1 MAGLG
6 AACRRRT
13 PYPRPAAS
21 GSGLMRVVRAH
32 MRMGERRHRHSLERA
47 GVSVGGARRGRD
59 GGAQHACAAP
69 PTPALPRAET
79 A

>member
-1 MAGLG
+1 MEQRGVGMAGLG

-32 MRMGERRHRHSLERA
+32 LHIMGERRHRRSLERA
-47 GVSVGGARRGRD
+47 GVPVGGAGYSN
-59 GGAQHACAAP
+59 
-69 PTPALPRAET
+69 
-79 A
+79 